1 MKTINKILG
10 IGALTLALAG
20 CGNGYNING
29 KKVIDRINTI
39 DFYRKGL
46 VKEDNGKF
54 YIYNLPVTKYSVGN
68 EVYNIENKTHED
80 SVVIYEANKMIG
92 DVFSSLISQRKD
104 NLRKKALAIL
114 NAEKIKKAQRLNLGL
129 KSLK

>member
-29 KKVIDRINTI
+29 KKVIDKINSVQLYEKDLLKENGI
-39 DFYRKGL
+39 FY
-46 VKEDNGKF
+46 V
-54 YIYNLPVTKYSVGN
+54 YNLPIKSYEVNGEKYN
-68 EVYNIENKTHED
+68 LKNKTHED